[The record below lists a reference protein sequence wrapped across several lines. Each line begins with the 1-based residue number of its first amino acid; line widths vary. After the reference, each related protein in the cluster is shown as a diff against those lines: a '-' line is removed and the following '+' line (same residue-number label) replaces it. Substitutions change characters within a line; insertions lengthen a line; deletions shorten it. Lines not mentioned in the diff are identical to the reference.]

1 MVHANEEAAVAQ
13 AILILNSDAA
23 FESFGATAAE
33 TSGNTGFILLRKS
46 TTVRRQVRHLL
57 ENLAKETDESY
68 HEKTKD
74 TEFLELRHTEL
85 REDGQ
90 GLTRRPLTAE
100 PGRGADPARDAHA
113 FCDASNL
120 KVITSTAFIIKPT
133 APSERR
139 ITLGGGLSG
148 RPRPQIMRERERLVA
163 NM

>member
-1 MVHANEEAAVAQ
+1 MVRANEEAAVAQ

-74 TEFLELRHTEL
+74 TEFLELRHAEL

-100 PGRGADPARDAHA
+100 PGRVADPARDLQA
-113 FCDASNL
+113 FFF
-120 KVITSTAFIIKPT
+120 VT
-133 APSERR
+133 
-139 ITLGGGLSG
+139 G
-148 RPRPQIMRERERLVA
+148 RTWR
-163 NM
+163 

>member
-1 MVHANEEAAVAQ
+1 MDHANEEAAVAQ

-74 TEFLELRHTEL
+74 T
-85 REDGQ
+85 
-90 GLTRRPLTAE
+90 
-100 PGRGADPARDAHA
+100 
-113 FCDASNL
+113 
-120 KVITSTAFIIKPT
+120 
-133 APSERR
+133 
-139 ITLGGGLSG
+139 
-148 RPRPQIMRERERLVA
+148 
-163 NM
+163 